1 MAMTIIE
8 MLEGETPRSRKFG
21 GINATLKP
29 VFRFVQ
35 KHMEEIEEARSRKY
49 SWTQI
54 EVVCRELWE
63 SGKDADKI
71 TWWKKSPLIE
81 TCYHALKKGLTSTSS
96 KAKPK
101 GRLSQKYR
109 IEVTPEE

>member
-1 MAMTIIE
+1 MTMTIIE

-35 KHMEEIEEARSRKY
+35 KHMAEIEEARSRKS
-49 SWTQI
+49 SWAQI
-54 EVVCRELWE
+54 EEVCRELWE

-71 TWWKKSPLIE
+71 TWWKKSQLIAA
-81 TCYHALKKGLTSTSS
+81 CYYALKKGLTTTHG
-96 KAKPK
+96 KAKMK
-101 GRLSQKYR
+101 GKPSQKYR